1 MAVIHLEIRNLSKSY
16 VNDVGL
22 NQIILEDVNFEIHSP
37 ESNGSFTTI
46 LAPFGS
52 GKTTLLKIIAGLEN
66 YTGEVNLNGKG
77 IPKPYNEII
86 YIPEKPSSYPWL
98 NVRENIELPSKLN
111 KLDKSVSLE
120 MNELINLVGL
130 SGYEDFYTSPDMSGF
145 RLRIAIARA
154 LSFNPKLILLDDVLK
169 NLDGETRLEL
179 IELLKNLTTKKYSF
193 LLAATNISD
202 AILLSEKIYLMKKN
216 PGQIVKQIN
225 IPKPI
230 KIEDSEIITKYKSEI
245 ESELR
250 SQGMLNSVLVSL

>member
-52 GKTTLLKIIAGLEN
+52 GKTTLLKIIAGIEN
-66 YTGEVNLNGKG
+66 YTGEVNLNRKG